1 MFTNPSKPFNINLNA
16 QHVNETTHFDLAFS
30 SNLVRLLD
38 ALEYVDKYEEIQEWQ
53 ATPM

>member
-16 QHVNETTHFDLAFS
+16 QHVNETTHFDFDFG
-30 SNLVRLLD
+30 LVRLLD

-53 ATPM
+53 ATPL

>member
-1 MFTNPSKPFNINLNA
+1 MNTNPSKPFNIDLNA
-16 QHVNETTHFDLAFS
+16 QHVNENFDLAFS

-53 ATPM
+53 ATPL

>member
-16 QHVNETTHFDLAFS
+16 QHVNETTHFDL
-30 SNLVRLLD
+30 VRLLD

-53 ATPM
+53 ATPL